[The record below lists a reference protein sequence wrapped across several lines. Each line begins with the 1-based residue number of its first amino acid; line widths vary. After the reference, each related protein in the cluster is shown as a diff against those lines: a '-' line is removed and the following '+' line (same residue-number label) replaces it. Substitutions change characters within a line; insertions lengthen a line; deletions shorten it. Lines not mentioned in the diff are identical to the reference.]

1 VNELFAKKE
10 EHMTYI
16 LALDQGTSSSRSI
29 VFNQLGQIVA
39 IAQQEITQIYP
50 NPGWV
55 EHDPMQIWQTQLATA
70 KEVLAK
76 AGISARDVGA
86 LGITNQRETSVV
98 WNKNTG

>member
-1 VNELFAKKE
+1 
-10 EHMTYI
+10 MTYI

-98 WNKNTG
+98 WNKNTGQPIYNAIVW